1 MPRPLLCPVPQNCV
15 GGPQPVFQRSMNRAC
30 HRDWCSLCRHCAAPC
45 SQCSV
50 ARCAAAVC
58 QHLSRDVCKFQPGCT
73 VCPVVCIG
81 GEVRSASPPTPSIT
95 CGQSEPTITFPS
107 RLCTFALG
115 VGASVLWPSR
125 VVRISGWCAWCQ
137 KRSLMLAFDA
147 LGGWAGRSVSVG
159 RAREFPA
166 AQLARVGASVSPNAA
181 SWHAVCCQML
191 KCVCVR
197 GRKFPVEEPVFIC
210 LLLLLLVISQNA
222 SSH

>member
-1 MPRPLLCPVPQNCV
+1 MPSASKLRGWPPASFPALHEQGLPQGLVQPVP
-15 GGPQPVFQRSMNRAC
+15 P
-30 HRDWCSLCRHCAAPC
+30 LCGTMFTV
-45 SQCSV
+45 QCGS
-50 ARCAAAVC
+50 
-58 QHLSRDVCKFQPGCT
+58 
-73 VCPVVCIG
+73 
-81 GEVRSASPPTPSIT
+81 VRSRCVPALVPRCVQVPARMQGLPSGVHWRGSAERLPSHTVVDHVWAIGADNHLPFPTH
-95 CGQSEPTITFPS
+95 TFS
-107 RLCTFALG
+107 LD
-115 VGASVLWPSR
+115 VGASVLWPFR
-125 VVRISGWCAWCQ
+125 VVRISGWCASCQ